1 MFDQGASYSSVNA
14 ARSAL
19 STFIPSTNKA
29 TIGSSRE
36 VCRLVKGV
44 FEAKPALPKHTN
56 TWSVDSVLDYMCSL
70 PKIADLTL
78 KQLTLRTVML
88 LALLTEQ
95 RGHALHLLK
104 IGDIRMHHNK
114 CVIVFSSK
122 HKQTKPGAH
131 TEPAEISAFTQNPK
145 ICLVS
150 HLHAYLQQTEPL
162 RKGQEL
168 LISFKK
174 PHAPVARGTFS
185 RWVKT
190 MLAAAGVD
198 TVHYGPHTTRAASCS
213 AAANQGVSLTSILKA
228 AGWSSEATFTRF
240 YKKTVVDNPTFGHS
254 VLRSFVQKQGI

>member
-1 MFDQGASYSSVNA
+1 
-14 ARSAL
+14 
-19 STFIPSTNKA
+19 
-29 TIGSSRE
+29 
-36 VCRLVKGV
+36 
-44 FEAKPALPKHTN
+44 
-56 TWSVDSVLDYMCSL
+56 
-70 PKIADLTL
+70 
-78 KQLTLRTVML
+78 
-88 LALLTEQ
+88 
-95 RGHALHLLK
+95 
-104 IGDIRMHHNK
+104 MHHNK

-131 TEPAEISAFTQNPK
+131 TEPAEIPAFTQNPK

-150 HLHAYLQQTEPL
+150 HLHAYLKQTEPL

-168 LISFKK
+168 LISFNK

-213 AAANQGVSLTSILKA
+213 AAANQGASLTSILKA

-240 YKKTVVDNPTFGHS
+240 YKKTVVDNPAFGHS
-254 VLRSFVQKQGI
+254 VLRSFVKKHGIWTVLIMFFDAYINNIYMCVCVCVCTWEEWVLPFCELGCGRIKLLLSSIISLFSS